1 MEAVIALI
9 VPDGYARPRDVNLK
23 DLATNRRAWAW
34 SAGLLVVGAAAA
46 LIPPLS
52 VPAGVAI
59 LILTLSFPS
68 ARRYRTPLIVVVTL
82 SATGTL
88 VGLVRFALSNAM
100 LGIVETGQSI
110 TATTALSKL
119 REIVSAEDAQR
130 RTARWDPDHD
140 GIGSA
145 ALVGALAGALPMRPG
160 APPSPALL
168 SQEWQRSVETP
179 TGPAALVD
187 GYLFIVC
194 LPAASGGFSARPDQ
208 AVDDE
213 LAERRF
219 VAYAWPSELAGGIGA
234 AFFADEHERLAVVDP
249 PRGTPP
255 PFFGA
260 ARPPSCDEALGPRAG
275 DWKPWKNKQPRERLP
290 GDKP

>member
-1 MEAVIALI
+1 MAA
-9 VPDGYARPRDVNLK
+9 
-23 DLATNRRAWAW
+23 NRRALGWL
-34 SAGLLVVGAAAA
+34 AGLLAVGAAAA

-59 LILTLSFPS
+59 LILTLSFPRARKFRVPLFAAVAIS
-68 ARRYRTPLIVVVTL
+68 AV
-82 SATGTL
+82 GTL
-88 VGLVRFALSNAM
+88 AGLVRFAMSKAM

-130 RTARWDPDHD
+130 RTAGWDPDHD

-145 ALVGALAGALPMRPG
+145 ALVGALSGVLPMRPG
-160 APPSPALL
+160 TPKSPPLL
-168 SQEWQRSVETP
+168 SLDWQHLVETP
-179 TGPAALVD
+179 TGPAALAD

-194 LPAASGGFSARPDQ
+194 LPAASGGFTARPDQ
-208 AVDDE
+208 AIDDE

-219 VAYAWPSELAGGIGA
+219 VAYAWPSELAGGVGA
-234 AFFADEHERLAVVDP
+234 AFFADEHERLALIEP
-249 PRGTPP
+249 PRGTAP
-255 PFFGA
+255 PFLGA
-260 ARPPSCDEALGPRAG
+260 ARAPSCDDALGPRAG

-290 GDKP
+290 GDKE

>member
-1 MEAVIALI
+1 
-9 VPDGYARPRDVNLK
+9 
-23 DLATNRRAWAW
+23 LA
-34 SAGLLVVGAAAA
+34 VGAAAA
-46 LIPPLS
+46 LVPPLS

-68 ARRYRTPLIVVVTL
+68 ARRLRTPLIVVVTL
-82 SATGTL
+82 AAAGTL
-88 VGLVRFALSNAM
+88 TGLIRFAMSKAM

-119 REIVSAEDAQR
+119 REIVSAEDAAR
-130 RTARWDPDHD
+130 RTTRWDPDHD
-140 GIGSA
+140 GVGSA
-145 ALVGALAGALPMRPG
+145 LLVGALAGVLPTRPN
-160 APPSPALL
+160 APPSAPLL
-168 SQEWQRSVETP
+168 SNEWQRSVETP
-179 TGPAALVD
+179 TGPAALVS

-208 AVDDE
+208 PVDDE

-234 AFFADEHERLAVVDP
+234 AFFADEHERLAFIDP
-249 PRGTPP
+249 PRGTAP

-260 ARPPSCDEALGPRAG
+260 ARPPSCDEALGPRAS

>member
-9 VPDGYARPRDVNLK
+9 LPGGYAAAYDVNLK
-23 DLATNRRAWAW
+23 DLAANRRALGWL
-34 SAGLLVVGAAAA
+34 AGLLVAGASAA

-59 LILTLSFPS
+59 LILTLSFPN
-68 ARRYRTPLIVVVTL
+68 ARRFRAPLIVVVAL
-82 SATGTL
+82 SAGGTL
-88 VGLVRFALSNAM
+88 LGLVRFAMSKAM

-119 REIVSAEDAQR
+119 REVVSAEDAQR
-130 RTARWDPDHD
+130 RTARWDPDKD

-145 ALVGALAGALPMRPG
+145 ALVGSLAGVLPIRPG
-160 APPSPALL
+160 AAPSPPIL
-168 SQEWQRSVETP
+168 SREWQRSVETP

-234 AFFADEHERLAVVDP
+234 AFFADEHERLAFIDP
-249 PRGTPP
+249 PRGTAP

-260 ARPPSCDEALGPRAG
+260 ARPPACDEALGPHAA

-290 GDKP
+290 GDR

>member
-1 MEAVIALI
+1 M
-9 VPDGYARPRDVNLK
+9 
-23 DLATNRRAWAW
+23 
-34 SAGLLVVGAAAA
+34 GAAAA
-46 LIPPLS
+46 LVPPLS

-68 ARRYRTPLIVVVTL
+68 ARRFRTPLIVVVTL
-82 SATGTL
+82 SAAGTL
-88 VGLVRFALSNAM
+88 AGLIRFAMSKAM

-119 REIVSAEDAQR
+119 REIVSAEDAAR
-130 RTARWDPDHD
+130 RTTRWDPDHD
-140 GIGSA
+140 GVGSA
-145 ALVGALAGALPMRPG
+145 LLVGALAGVLPVRPET
-160 APPSPALL
+160 PPSTPLL
-168 SQEWQRSVETP
+168 SNEWQRSVETP
-179 TGPAALVD
+179 TGPAALVS

-234 AFFADEHERLAVVDP
+234 AFFADEHERLAFIDP
-249 PRGTPP
+249 PRGTAP

-260 ARPPSCDEALGPRAG
+260 ARPPACDEALGPHAG

>member
-1 MEAVIALI
+1 L
-9 VPDGYARPRDVNLK
+9 
-23 DLATNRRAWAW
+23 
-34 SAGLLVVGAAAA
+34 AGLLVVGAAAL

-52 VPAGVAI
+52 VPAGVLI

-68 ARRYRTPLIVVVTL
+68 ARRLRVPFFAVVGL
-82 SATGTL
+82 SAAGTL
-88 VGLVRFALSNAM
+88 GGLVRFALSNAM

-119 REIVSAEDAQR
+119 REIVSAEDVQR

-145 ALVGALAGALPMRPG
+145 ALVGALAGVLPMRPG
-160 APPSPALL
+160 ALPVPPLL
-168 SQEWQRSVETP
+168 SHEWQRSVETP
-179 TGPAALVD
+179 TGPAALVS
-187 GYLFIVC
+187 GYLFMVC
-194 LPAASGGFSARPDQ
+194 VPAASGGFTARPDQ

-219 VAYAWPSELAGGIGA
+219 VAYAWPSEHAGGIGA
-234 AFFADEHERLAVVDP
+234 AFFADEHERLSFIDP
-249 PRGTPP
+249 PRGAA

-260 ARPPSCDEALGPRAG
+260 ARPPACDEALGPRAG

-290 GDKP
+290 GDK